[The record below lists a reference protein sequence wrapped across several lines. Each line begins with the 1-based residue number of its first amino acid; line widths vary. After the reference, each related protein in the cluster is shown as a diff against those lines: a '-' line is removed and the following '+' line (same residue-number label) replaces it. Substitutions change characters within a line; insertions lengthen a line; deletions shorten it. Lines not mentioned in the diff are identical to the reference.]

1 MFYAN
6 NRRGMVRAAVFT
18 GHGEPLEIREIDE
31 PEPDSTGV
39 VVETDAC
46 GICRSDW
53 HAWQGD
59 PLWESR
65 GFEDGHV
72 FGHEPAGVVVE
83 VGDEV
88 DHVREGD
95 HVAVPFSLGDGT
107 CPSCRNGHSNICD
120 NRIPLGLAPESRG
133 AFAERFHVPWADFNV
148 VPLPD
153 SVSAVEMSGLGCRF
167 MTSFHALVHQADV
180 TAGDWLAVHGC
191 GGIGLSAVHIAD
203 AIGANVI
210 AVDLFD
216 EKLDFATEVGA
227 VETINAGAVADVPE
241 EVAAITDGGADVSVD
256 ALGIAET
263 CRNSVRSLRKR
274 GQHVQIGLTSSEEG
288 GEVSLPTDLIVA
300 KELQFI
306 GAIGLPRPRYDEIF
320 RMIEHGKLDPAMMV
334 SETVSLE
341 QTSNKLDAMT
351 DFETVGIPVIDEF

>member
-1 MFYAN
+1 MY
-6 NRRGMVRAAVFT
+6 MIRAAVFT

-31 PEPDSTGV
+31 PKPDPTGV

-65 GFEDGHV
+65 EFEDGHI

-88 DHVREGD
+88 DHIREGD
-95 HVAVPFSLGDGT
+95 YVAIPFNLGDGT
-107 CPSCRNGHSNICD
+107 CQSCQNGHSNICD
-120 NRIPLGLAPESRG
+120 NRIPLGLVPESPG
-133 AFAERFHVPWADFNV
+133 AFAEQFHVPLADFNV
-148 VPLPD
+148 VPLPE
-153 SVSAVEMSGLGCRF
+153 SVSPVEMAGLGCRF

-216 EKLDFATEVGA
+216 EKLEFATEVGA
-227 VETINAGAVADVPE
+227 VETINAREVADVPE
-241 EVAAITDGGADVSVD
+241 EIKAITDGGAEVSVD

-263 CRNSVRSLRKR
+263 CRNSVRSLRKL
-274 GQHVQIGLTSSEEG
+274 GQHIQIGLTSSDEG

-300 KELQFI
+300 QELQFI
-306 GAIGLPRPRYDEIF
+306 GAIGNPRPRYDEIF

-334 SETVSLE
+334 SETVSLA
-341 QTSNKLDAMT
+341 QTSKKLDSMT
-351 DFETVGIPVIDEF
+351 DFETIGIPVINEF

>member
-1 MFYAN
+1 M
-6 NRRGMVRAAVFT
+6 RAATFT

-31 PEPDSTGV
+31 PEPDATGV
-39 VVETDAC
+39 VVETEVC

-65 GFEDGHV
+65 GLEEGHV
-72 FGHEPAGVVVE
+72 LGHEPAGVVVA

-88 DHVREGD
+88 EEVREGD
-95 HVAVPFSLGDGT
+95 QVAVPFNLGDGT
-107 CPSCRNGHSNICD
+107 CPACRNGHSNICD
-120 NRIPLGLAPESRG
+120 NRIPLGLAPESPG

-153 SVSAVEMSGLGCRF
+153 GVSALEMAGLGCRF
-167 MTSFHALVHQADV
+167 MTSFHALVHRADV

-191 GGIGLSAVHIAD
+191 GGVGLSAVHIAD
-203 AIGANVI
+203 ALGANVV

-216 EKLDFATEVGA
+216 EKLEFASDLGA
-227 VETINAGAVADVPE
+227 VETINADAVADVPG
-241 EVAAITDGGADVSVD
+241 EVRAITDGGADVSVD

-263 CRNSVRSLRKR
+263 CRNSVDSLRKL
-274 GQHVQIGLTSSEEG
+274 GQHLQIGLTSSEEG
-288 GEVSLPTDLIVA
+288 GEVALPTDMMVA
-300 KELQFI
+300 KEIEFV
-306 GAIGLPRPRYDEIF
+306 GAIGMPRPRYDEIF
-320 RMIEHGKLDPAMMV
+320 RMIEHGKLDPAAV
-334 SETVSLE
+334 ISETVPLDRTPEKLE
-341 QTSNKLDAMT
+341 AMT

>member
-1 MFYAN
+1 M
-6 NRRGMVRAAVFT
+6 RAAVFT
-18 GHGEPLEIREIDE
+18 GHGEPLEVREIDE
-31 PEPDSTGV
+31 PEPDPTGV
-39 VVETDAC
+39 VVETGAC

-65 GFEDGHV
+65 EFEDGHV
-72 FGHEPAGVVVE
+72 FGHEPVGVVVT

-88 DHVREGD
+88 EHVREGD
-95 HVAVPFSLGDGT
+95 RVAVPFNLGDGT
-107 CPSCRNGHSNICD
+107 CPSCRDGRSNLCD
-120 NRIPLGLAPESRG
+120 NRIPLGLAPASPG
-133 AFAERFHVPWADFNV
+133 AFGERFHVPWADFNV

-153 SVSAVEMSGLGCRF
+153 GVSPVEMAGLGCRF
-167 MTSFHALVHQADV
+167 MTSFHALVHEADV

-191 GGIGLSAVHIAD
+191 GGVGLSAVHIAD
-203 AIGANVI
+203 ALGANVI

-216 EKLDFATEVGA
+216 EKLEFAAEVGA
-227 VETINAGAVADVPE
+227 VETINATEVADVPA

-263 CRNSVRSLRKR
+263 CRNSVHSLRKR
-274 GQHVQIGLTSSEEG
+274 GQHLQIGLTSSEEG

-306 GAIGLPRPRYDEIF
+306 GTIGMPRPRYDEIF

-334 SETVSLE
+334 SETVSLD
-341 QTSNKLDAMT
+341 QTSGKLDAMT
-351 DFETVGIPVIDEF
+351 EFETAGIPVITEF